1 MESNRRSFSSEGLK
15 PAFLHTLDLELL
27 RRRKF
32 QRFGKNPDVYGG
44 NPPQGGVYCVKYGNQ
59 FTDLANIQKL
69 IKDTE
74 IHSKP
79 I

>member
-32 QRFGKNPDVYGG
+32 QRFGKNPDVYDGETLRREESI
-44 NPPQGGVYCVKYGNQ
+44 V
-59 FTDLANIQKL
+59 
-69 IKDTE
+69 
-74 IHSKP
+74 
-79 I
+79 